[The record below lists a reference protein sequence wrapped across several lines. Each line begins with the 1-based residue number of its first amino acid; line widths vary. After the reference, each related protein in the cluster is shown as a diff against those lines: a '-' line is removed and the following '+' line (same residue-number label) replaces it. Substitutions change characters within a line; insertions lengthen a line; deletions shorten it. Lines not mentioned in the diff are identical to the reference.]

1 MRCTYCNSDIPEN
14 SRFCPVCGAKQEL
27 AADVASAAV
36 AANATDILAGIQA
49 NPQPA
54 PDAAPST
61 PVQEFTQPAQVDTQP
76 ANNYTQPQQ
85 PYAQPQQPYA
95 QPQQPYAQPQ
105 QPYAQP
111 QQPYAQ
117 PQQDYTQPAA
127 PLTAEKKKSK
137 KGLIIGLCAGLA
149 LVAVALVLFF
159 TLFSGSPV
167 ERALYGTLKD
177 ASDML
182 HAGNLGKVVSN
193 IESVGKSGKEQE
205 TLRYDAADIG
215 SAELTLNVDTKSTLA
230 NGALNFSAGEAG
242 GTLRFALNSTEAQL
256 AADGIDGVYGAKYS
270 DLLQQM
276 GMDADTLDEL
286 DLDGE
291 EITLAKLKAG
301 PLKPFFDSIQTNEVG
316 QTRIT
321 AEGGD
326 KVCKHYVLS
335 WDQATLDELADKFE
349 DMDEAEKINILASG
363 DRVEAVSYLFATFL
377 SQVKPSVD
385 LYTNGNKLLGAD
397 VTRQEDN
404 EVLYLRFL
412 GDKNVWEHV
421 RVSQTSSVTQFD
433 LYWQKA
439 DSLRLCLTE
448 DGPETEV
455 FRYTDATGS
464 FEVISDSP
472 LDGMGISGTL
482 LPDGR
487 GAALN
492 IRAAEDNTLNV
503 SLNVQPLSE
512 KPAMLGSDYTDLL
525 TMTEEA
531 QGQLLQRVSEQMKLD
546 SLMGG
551 LFGGFG
557 DDDYDFDIDDPG
569 YGFGDDTETW
579 DWGDDD
585 SDETE
590 APAAATGLTADDVAG
605 SFDLDHLTAGGMD
618 YDLSLIGMSAEDN
631 YITLWSDGTGIIVL
645 EGISAKINWSYDGTN
660 LVISDRDTD
669 GEAPYTLIVQDKDTI
684 LLDAESAYF
693 VYKRDN

>member
-85 PYAQPQQPYA
+85 PYAQPQQ
-95 QPQQPYAQPQ
+95 
-105 QPYAQP
+105 
-111 QQPYAQ
+111 
-117 PQQDYTQPAA
+117 DFTQPAA

-182 HAGNLGKVVSN
+182 HAGNLGKAVTN
-193 IESVGKSGKEQE
+193 LEKINKTNQA
-205 TLRYDAADIG
+205 R
-215 SAELTLNVDTKSTLA
+215 AELEFDVSGIEGIQA
-230 NGALNFSAGEAG
+230 NGTLSLDENAKTRLGSGDLTYSLNLGGETSG
-242 GTLRFALNSTEAQL
+242 GTVRFATDLKDVQFAV
-256 AADGIDGVYGAKYS
+256 DGVDGVYGVNLAEAMADS
-270 DLLQQM
+270 GMGDLLGRVSTEQQNV
-276 GMDADTLDEL
+276 
-286 DLDGE
+286 
-291 EITLAKLKAG
+291 TLAALKKG
-301 PLKPFFDSIQTNEVG
+301 PMKPIFDSLKTEEDG
-316 QTRIT
+316 QTRIV
-321 AEGGD
+321 ADGGD
-326 KVCKHYVLS
+326 KICTHYVLT
-335 WDQATLDELADKFE
+335 WDEAAVEQVADALDEQINSKDSTAMIDAVAMTSYSLTNLLRECKPTLDLYIAGNRLIG
-349 DMDEAEKINILASG
+349 A
-363 DRVEAVSYLFATFL
+363 
-377 SQVKPSVD
+377 D
-385 LYTNGNKLLGAD
+385 LYPSHGSTVYLRLLG
-397 VTRQEDN
+397 E
-404 EVLYLRFL
+404 
-412 GDKNVWEHV
+412 KNVVSHL
-421 RVSQTSSVTQFD
+421 RVSSSEDETQTD

-439 DSLRLCLTE
+439 DSLRLCTTE
-448 DGPETEV
+448 DGQQTEIL
-455 FRYTDATGS
+455 RYTDADGRITLNSMLTEGMQADLYLKPEGSGATLTAKLSGSELAGGAVSAALRMLPVKEAPKLLADSYTDITKMSDEESGKLMGELSEELGLDALLGS
-464 FEVISDSP
+464 FG
-472 LDGMGISGTL
+472 GMG
-482 LPDGR
+482 
-487 GAALN
+487 
-492 IRAAEDNTLNV
+492 
-503 SLNVQPLSE
+503 
-512 KPAMLGSDYTDLL
+512 
-525 TMTEEA
+525 
-531 QGQLLQRVSEQMKLD
+531 
-546 SLMGG
+546 
-551 LFGGFG
+551 FG
-557 DDDYDFDIDDPG
+557 DDYDFDIDDPG
-569 YGFGDDTETW
+569 SGFGDDDTDTW

-645 EGISAKINWSYDGTN
+645 EGNSVKINWSYDGTE